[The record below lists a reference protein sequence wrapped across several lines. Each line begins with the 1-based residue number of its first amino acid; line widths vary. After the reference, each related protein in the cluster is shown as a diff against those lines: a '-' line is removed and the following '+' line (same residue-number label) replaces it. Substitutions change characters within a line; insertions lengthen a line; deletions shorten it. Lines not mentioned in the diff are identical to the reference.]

1 MMLVPALPEFGDR
14 LLGLAPNSLKTFIEG
29 ILHTKRKVVDAKRSN
44 WSSIP
49 KEA

>member
-14 LLGLAPNSLKTFIEG
+14 LLGLLPNSLNTFIEG
-29 ILHTKRKVVDAKRSN
+29 ILHAKRKVDTKRSN
-44 WSSIP
+44 WSSIL

>member
-14 LLGLAPNSLKTFIEG
+14 LLGLSPNSLNTFIEG
-29 ILHTKRKVVDAKRSN
+29 ILHTKRKVDTKWSN